1 MNIRNCPECGKVYL
15 ENPAGLCPDCYDKE
29 QQDADKVADFLRDH
43 PRSHINDIHEATG
56 VKHKVILRMLKK
68 GRIMGDISY
77 PCESC
82 GKAIMEGRLCVDCSG
97 NILGQLKPSVEGKSP
112 DTPKREEEPKKKNSG
127 MFTTR
132 F

>member
-1 MNIRNCPECGKVYL
+1 MSLRNCPECGKVYL
-15 ENPAGLCPDCYDKE
+15 ENPANLCLECYAKE

-68 GRIMGDISY
+68 GRITGDISY

-82 GKAIMEGRLCVDCSG
+82 GKTIMEGRLCSDCSG
-97 NILGQLKPSVEGKSP
+97 NILGQMRSAEAKTT
-112 DTPKREEEPKKKNSG
+112 DTPVRSEEPKKKNTG